1 MRVGDLV
8 WVYSWEE
15 LAIITESDNEAG
27 LYTVMFAC
35 GDYDEI
41 WDFEIDNNLDNL

>member
-1 MRVGDLV
+1 MRIGDLV
-8 WVYSWEE
+8 WVIQWGE

-27 LYTVMFAC
+27 LYTVMYPC
-35 GDYDEI
+35 GSYDEL